1 LPSCPRL
8 VKATP
13 SVPKLMH
20 LLTFVD
26 HVWLFVLFKKFMK
39 ILFILLWHVLSHYI
53 FLVYHN
59 YFYNFKF
66 F

>member
-13 SVPKLMH
+13 SVPKRMH

-26 HVWLFVLFKKFMK
+26 HVWLFVLFKKIYENIIYFVMTCFI
-39 ILFILLWHVLSHYI
+39 ILYI
-53 FLVYHN
+53 FSIS
-59 YFYNFKF
+59 
-66 F
+66 